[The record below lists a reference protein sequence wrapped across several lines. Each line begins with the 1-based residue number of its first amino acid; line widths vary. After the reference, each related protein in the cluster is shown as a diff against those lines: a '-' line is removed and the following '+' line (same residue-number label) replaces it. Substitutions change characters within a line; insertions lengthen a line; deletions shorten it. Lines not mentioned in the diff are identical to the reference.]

1 MNKINIYK
9 LLSYKSLALIL
20 LTLLMGCERKFDLG
34 LSLSVNSN
42 EIHLEA
48 TEGKT
53 KIMVYSDGGWN
64 VAVKEEAD
72 WLALDRTSGT
82 ENSDILFSYSQNFG
96 VSRSATLVISKGK
109 EKQEVKVIQAG
120 LNAAFRFSKSKYTIT
135 KNPFQINLPI
145 VNDLKSN
152 IKNIK
157 IDYLYD
163 DETSEKWV
171 TGATFLDNGLQFKAL
186 ENNAGRNRT
195 VRIYLTVVDGFD
207 KEYTVFTD
215 VDQSL
220 QDPVLVPRKQVS
232 VLTRNAK
239 IDTVIVKGNVGALFP
254 DFEHVITYEQGADWI
269 ERVELANDSLLMIA
283 VRQNNSGERRHA
295 QVQLK
300 YTNNGVNYINL
311 IHQVE
316 QSADDFEYL
325 TIDELKALIPAEA
338 GEIKL
343 SMPLKVLE
351 AFVISDAG
359 NANMD
364 VNPNRAFNDID
375 YDESPKTA
383 YVQNAEGSSGIR
395 LKFVNKGANSLKRY
409 SKATLSIDGLVLMKE
424 ANPTRYTIKGL
435 TPSTIVKSEIGNAA
449 SLPMKNKAINEL
461 KDSDIYTYV
470 SLKNTSVSVPY
481 GSYVNVNMGYA
492 GVFNWNQAGASTPY
506 VDAVPTAIYDDQG
519 GSLKA
524 IVNVAAS
531 WSRSTL
537 PTGSGTFSGIVVH
550 HKLIKYGY
558 GEGEIGRYSI
568 RPVSQSDIKLNEGEK
583 ASTLVEWKWMNPSN
597 LSATG
602 TIQKEG
608 DKILPAVGKGEMNCT
623 VAGAP
628 SSLGAHPIY
637 HTDPASKVVPSSAVQ
652 YNTKWWNTTTNRG
665 EGFVFKFSTTGISA
679 RQLLFNFSQGGGSG
693 TTATL
698 NVPTYWEIAYSLDGV
713 DYTVLP
719 NSTYGIRPLAG
730 WGLNHM
736 YTANGLNSFTFKLP
750 NDLLNKPNVFVRLQ
764 AQKDICGAN
773 TADGAESGKII
784 ASMAAVTV
792 RLGAV
797 AVKYIP

>member
-109 EKQEVKVIQAG
+109 EKQEVKIIQAG

-220 QDPVLVPRKQVS
+220 QDPVLVPRKQLS